1 MSLVADLRK
10 QLDAIIALQRRGET
24 AQALAVAEQARD
36 ALAADPLLTTGKVRD
51 LLGVRSVNTVKS
63 TSRAGNLPFE
73 LRGNRMRIR
82 HSAVERAMESEAT
95 RPMRRLEEAHAE
107 TAVLGHDGPLTE
119 ADHDE
124 LDADAGELP
133 WRR

>member
-24 AQALAVAEQARD
+24 AQALAVAEQARA
-36 ALAADPLLTTGKVRD
+36 ALADDPLLTTGEAAA

-63 TSRAGNLPFE
+63 MARGGDLPFE
-73 LRGNRMRIR
+73 RRGNRMLIR
-82 HSAVERAMESEAT
+82 HSAVERAMETEAT
-95 RPMRRLEEAHAE
+95 RRLRRIEAAHAE
-107 TAVLGHDGPLTE
+107 TAVLGHEGSLTE
-119 ADHDE
+119 ADHDD
-124 LDADAGELP
+124 LDADAGQLP